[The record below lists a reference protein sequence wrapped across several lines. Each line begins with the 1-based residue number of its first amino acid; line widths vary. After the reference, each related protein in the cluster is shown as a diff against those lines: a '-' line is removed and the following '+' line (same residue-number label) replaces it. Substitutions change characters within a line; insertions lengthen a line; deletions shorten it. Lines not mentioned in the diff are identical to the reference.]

1 MSKLNIALVGAGRRG
16 GGSHL
21 PVIAKLK
28 DVYNLVAICDID
40 EETATNF
47 SKQYGANPYT
57 NVRDLVEHE
66 ELDVVN
72 ITVPGVAHHAI
83 ACFMADAGVHILC
96 ETPIAVTLPT
106 SDMMIESAKANNVKL
121 EVAENYYRAPR
132 ERFLSEVIEADVIG
146 DVARIYRIFYEGGY
160 HGMSMLRLRA
170 GGEPKSALGVTQSS
184 PVIPIIDRMKRNHTS
199 ENWSLGF
206 IEFDNNATAL
216 MVYSNVIHARSLGRG
231 QTGISQIDGS
241 KGTIVGEDIYVTPAA
256 DLQSGAKGIAHRA
269 KRTTIDVDGVDVIEK
284 IELELPEQ
292 TVTWENPFK
301 NYPLSEGQIAVAD
314 ELLSIATAV
323 LNDTEPEYG
332 AVLARQDQE
341 MNIAMNESGKR
352 SRETLPFPLTELT
365 ETERNT
371 HENYEKQYGHPIEDV
386 AAGIDTFFPR
396 R

>member
-16 GGSHL
+16 GGAHL

-40 EETATNF
+40 EEVATQYA
-47 SKQYGANPYT
+47 KEYGATPYT
-57 NVRDLVEHE
+57 NVRDLVDREQ
-66 ELDVVN
+66 LDVVD

-106 SDMMIESAKANNVKL
+106 ADLMIERAKANNVKL
-121 EVAENYYRAPR
+121 EIAENYYRVPR
-132 ERFLSEVIEADVIG
+132 ERFLSKVIEAGVIG
-146 DVARIYRIFYEGGY
+146 DVARIYRIFHEGGY

-170 GGEPKSALGVTQSS
+170 GGEPKSALGITQTT

-199 ENWSLGF
+199 ERWSLGF

-241 KGTIVGEDIYVTPAA
+241 KGTIVGEDIYVTPA
-256 DLQSGAKGIAHRA
+256 DQLESGARGVPYRP
-269 KRTTIDVDGVDVIEK
+269 KRTTIDMDGLDVIEK
-284 IELELPEQ
+284 ISLELPDQ

-301 NYPLSEGQIAVAD
+301 NYRLPEGRLAVAD

-332 AVLARQDQE
+332 AARGRQDQE
-341 MNIAMNESGKR
+341 MNIAMSESGKR
-352 SRETLPFPLTELT
+352 SKETITFPLTDLT
-365 ETERNT
+365 ETERGTN
-371 HENYEKQYGHPIEDV
+371 ESYEKQYGHPIEDIE
-386 AAGIDTFFPR
+386 AGIDTFFPR

>member
-16 GGSHL
+16 GGAHL

-28 DVYNLVAICDID
+28 DIYNLVAICDID
-40 EETATNF
+40 EETATRYA
-47 SKQYGANPYT
+47 KEYGATAYT
-57 NVRDLVEHE
+57 NVRDLVAQE
-66 ELDVVN
+66 ELDVVD

-106 SDMMIESAKANNVKL
+106 ADLMIESAKANNVKF
-121 EVAENYYRAPR
+121 EIAENYYRAPR
-132 ERFLSEVIEADVIG
+132 ERFLSKVIEADVIG
-146 DVARIYRIFYEGGY
+146 EVARIYRIFYEGGY

-170 GGEPKSALGVTQSS
+170 GGEPKSALGITQTT
-184 PVIPIIDRMKRNHTS
+184 PVIPIIDRMKRHHSS
-199 ENWSLGF
+199 ERWSLGF

-241 KGTIVGEDIYVTPAA
+241 KGTIVGEDIYVTPA
-256 DLQSGAKGIAHRA
+256 DELQSGAKGVAYQP
-269 KRTTIDVDGVDVIEK
+269 KRTTIDVDGTKVIEN
-284 IELELPEQ
+284 ISLELPDQ
-292 TVTWENPFK
+292 TVTWENPLK

-323 LNDTEPEYG
+323 LNDSEPEYG
-332 AVLARQDQE
+332 AALGRQDQE
-341 MNIAMNESGKR
+341 MNIAMGESGKR
-352 SRETLPFPLTELT
+352 SKETIAFPLTELT
-365 ETERNT
+365 ETERGT
-371 HENYEKQYGHPIEDV
+371 HESYQQQYGHPIEDIE
-386 AAGIDTFFPR
+386 AGIDTFFPR

>member
-16 GGSHL
+16 AGAHL

-28 DVYNLVAICDID
+28 DVYNLVAVCDID
-40 EETATNF
+40 DAAATRYA
-47 SKQYGANPYT
+47 KEYGATPYT
-57 NVRDLVEHE
+57 NVRDLVAHE
-66 ELDVVN
+66 ALDVVD

-106 SDMMIESAKANNVKL
+106 ADLMIEHAKANNVKL
-121 EVAENYYRAPR
+121 EIAENYYRAPR
-132 ERFLSEVIEADVIG
+132 ERFLSKVIAADIIG
-146 DVARIYRIFYEGGY
+146 EVARIYRIFYEGGY

-170 GGEPKSALGVTQSS
+170 GGEPKSALGITQTS

-199 ENWSLGF
+199 ERWSLGF

-241 KGTIVGEDIYVTPAA
+241 KGTILGEDIYVTPA
-256 DLQSGAKGIAHRA
+256 DELQSGAKGVAYRPT
-269 KRTTIDVDGVDVIEK
+269 RTTIDVDGVNVIDN
-284 IELELPEQ
+284 ISLELPEQ
-292 TVTWENPFK
+292 TVTWENPLK

-332 AVLARQDQE
+332 AALGRQDQE
-341 MNIAMNESGKR
+341 MNIAMSESGNR
-352 SRETLPFPLTELT
+352 SKETIAFPLTELT
-365 ETERNT
+365 ETERGT
-371 HENYEKQYGHPIEDV
+371 HDSYQQQHGHPIEDIE
-386 AAGIDTFFPR
+386 AGIDTFFPR

>member
-1 MSKLNIALVGAGRRG
+1 MSKLNIALIGAGRRG

-40 EETATNF
+40 EETATRYA
-47 SKQYGANPYT
+47 KQYGANPYT
-57 NVRDLVEHE
+57 NVRDLVAQE
-66 ELDVVN
+66 ELDVVD

-83 ACFMADAGVHILC
+83 ACFMADAGIHILC

-106 SDMMIESAKANNVKL
+106 SDMMIESAKANNVKF
-121 EVAENYYRAPR
+121 EIAENYYRAPR
-132 ERFLSEVIEADVIG
+132 ERFLSKVIEAGIIG

-170 GGEPKSALGVTQSS
+170 GGEPKSALGITQTS
-184 PVIPIIDRMKRNHTS
+184 PVIPIIDRMKRNHSS
-199 ENWSLGF
+199 EKWSLGF
-206 IEFDNNATAL
+206 IEFDNSVTAL

-241 KGTIVGEDIYVTPAA
+241 KGTIVGDDIYVTPTA

-269 KRTTIDVDGVDVIEK
+269 ERTTINVDGVDVIEK

-292 TVTWENPFK
+292 TVTWENPLK
-301 NYPLSEGQIAVAD
+301 HYPLSEGQISVAD

-332 AVLARQDQE
+332 AALGRQDQE

-352 SRETLPFPLTELT
+352 SRETIHFPLTELT
-365 ETERNT
+365 ETEHNT
-371 HENYEKQYGHPIEDV
+371 HENYQKQHGHPIEDV
-386 AAGIDTFFPR
+386 EAGIDTFFPR

>member
-16 GGSHL
+16 SGAHL

-28 DVYNLVAICDID
+28 DTYNLVAVCDID
-40 EETATNF
+40 EEVATRYAN
-47 SKQYGANPYT
+47 QYGATPYT
-57 NVRDLVEHE
+57 NVRDLVAQE
-66 ELDVVN
+66 ELDVVD

-83 ACFMADAGVHILC
+83 ACFMADNGVHILC

-106 SDMMIESAKANNVKL
+106 TDLMIERAQANNVKL
-121 EVAENYYRAPR
+121 EIAENYYRAPR
-132 ERFLSEVIEADVIG
+132 ERFLSAVIAADVIG
-146 DVARIYRIFYEGGY
+146 EVARIYRIFYEGGY

-170 GGEPKSALGVTQSS
+170 GGEPKSALGITQST

-241 KGTIVGEDIYVTPAA
+241 KGTIVGEDIYVTPEA
-256 DLQSGAKGIAHRA
+256 DLQSGAKGIPHRP
-269 KRTTIDVDGVDVIEK
+269 KRTKIDVDGVDVIES
-284 IELELPEQ
+284 ISLELPDQ

-301 NYPLSEGQIAVAD
+301 DYPLSEGQIAVAD
-314 ELLSIATAV
+314 ELMSIATAIQQ
-323 LNDTEPEYG
+323 DTDPEYG
-332 AVLARQDQE
+332 AALARQDQE
-341 MNIAMNESGKR
+341 MNIAMGESGKR
-352 SRETLPFPLTELT
+352 SRETIAFPLTELT
-365 ETERNT
+365 ETERAT
-371 HENYEKQYGHPIEDV
+371 HESYQRQYGHPIEDIE
-386 AAGIDTFFPR
+386 AGIDTFFPR